1 MDTISRNLLRV
12 ARQAQ
17 TRVGS
22 IIQKYNLTAAEQP
35 FFMALRQND
44 GLTQEELTALV
55 GVDKSMTTRVI
66 KSLEAKGFIRRE
78 QDENDKRRNRIY
90 KTEAL
95 TKIAD
100 PVLAELLKFN
110 AELTRGV
117 CEDELADFMETLNQL
132 EENLAKYGKEES

>member
-17 TRVGS
+17 NRVGS
-22 IIQKYNLTAAEQP
+22 ITQKYNLTAAEQP

-100 PVLAELLKFN
+100 PVLAELLQFN

-117 CEDELADFMETLNQL
+117 CEDELADFMDTLNQL